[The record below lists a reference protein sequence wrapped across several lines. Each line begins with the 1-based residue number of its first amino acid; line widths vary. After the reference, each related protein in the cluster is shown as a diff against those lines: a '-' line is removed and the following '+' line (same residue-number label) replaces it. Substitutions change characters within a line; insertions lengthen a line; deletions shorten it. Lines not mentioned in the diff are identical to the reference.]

1 MATDYVTIAM
11 ALALAAQA
19 LEPEVNALNG
29 GNPSLAAL
37 LVLLSL
43 VSLLAVPWL
52 DFASLRL
59 GWFMSGAILCTYA
72 WRTGRGRTVPPLIAS
87 LDTAG
92 GWVALALSGASGV
105 PIVVGGIAGAL
116 LPLALGPWPQR
127 WQSTL
132 RGVAVIG
139 TGAVG
144 LRGLIQALTGG
155 AFMPLLLLSV
165 PWLLIWDWRSVR
177 ADATIGLPRQ

>member
-1 MATDYVTIAM
+1 M

-19 LEPEVNALNG
+19 LEPEVNATND
-29 GNPSLAAL
+29 GNAPLAAL
-37 LVLLSL
+37 LVLASL
-43 VSLLAVPWL
+43 TSLLVVPWL

-59 GWFMSGAILCTYA
+59 GWLFSGVILCTYA
-72 WRTGRGRTVPPLIAS
+72 WRTGRRRIIPPLVAS

-92 GWVALALSGASGV
+92 GWLALALSGATGP

-116 LPLALGPWPQR
+116 LPLALGPWPRR
-127 WQSTL
+127 WQSAV

-144 LRGLIQALTGG
+144 LRSLIQALTGG
-155 AFMPLLLLSV
+155 VFMPLLLLAV
-165 PWLLIWDWRSVR
+165 PWLIIWDWRSVR
-177 ADATIGLPRQ
+177 ADATRAQPRR